1 MDIISTFAF
10 KGELLVLK
18 EQLINLGLSLH
29 DGKIS
34 QEESVIHVARC
45 IDTLDDIETL
55 IKFDY
60 YENQ

>member
-1 MDIISTFAF
+1 MEIISTFAL

-29 DGKIS
+29 DGKVP

-55 IKFDY
+55 IKFNY
-60 YENQ
+60 YEG